1 MTTYLITIVTLI
13 KETKVDLFKSHLK
26 QSNSLQQT
34 SCILVQDKKEKFI
47 LFNFYCAKITLKPL
61 PDFQTRQCRLF
72 NT

>member
-47 LFNFYCAKITLKPL
+47 LFNFYCAKITLPKT
-61 PDFQTRQCRLF
+61 FTRLSD
-72 NT
+72 TPMPSL